1 MNKHEIIS
9 GSHNQNTDE
18 SPPQNEIKPT
28 NIAAFIEGIQCPV
41 TKSFFLAES
50 PEY

>member
-9 GSHNQNTDE
+9 DSNNQNTDE
-18 SPPQNEIKPT
+18 SPPSNEIKTT
-28 NIAAFIEGIQCPV
+28 NIATYIESIQCPV
-41 TKSFFLAES
+41 TKSFFMGDA